1 MRRSA
6 APLREREFRLL
17 FAGRTISLVGTAI
30 APVALAFAVLDLT
43 GSKTDLGLI
52 LACREIPLIVFLLAG
67 GIWADRLP
75 RNRVMV
81 GANISSALSQA
92 TAATLLITGNAEIWH
107 LAALAAINGSAS
119 AFFFPASS
127 GVIPQTVPAPLL
139 QQANALLALAMNSA
153 MIGGAAMAG
162 FLVAAFG
169 SGWAIAIDAGTYLLG
184 AGFVARMRL
193 PAVAPGENPSFL
205 SDLVVGWREFRS
217 RTWLW
222 VIVVQFS
229 ILLMVTIGCFS
240 VLGPV
245 IADEELGGAK
255 AWGAILTAQAA
266 GLVAGG
272 LLGLRFRPRRLLVA
286 ATLGILLVPVPLI
299 ALGFA
304 LGVPAI
310 AAAAFL
316 AGLGSEV
323 FGLLWHTAMQ
333 QEIPTDKL
341 SRVYSY
347 DALGSIGLVPIGYA
361 IAGPVA
367 DAIPERSAA
376 NARRSTGGSQRHRD
390 GPAVHR
396 RSPWSGPRRRT
407 ASVPGRVAS
416 VGRRTSRSCRRHRP
430 AGIAGSALLPSP
442 WSPPEDPMDKL
453 RVSPIRAKKP
463 ENRVTD

>member
-1 MRRSA
+1 VRGNT

-17 FAGRTISLVGTAI
+17 FAGRTISLVGSAI

-52 LACREIPLIVFLLAG
+52 LACREIPLILFLLAG

-81 GANISSALSQA
+81 GANVFSALSQA
-92 TAATLLITGNAEIWH
+92 TTATLLITGNAEIWH
-107 LAALAAINGSAS
+107 LAALAAVNGSAS

-127 GVIPQTVPAPLL
+127 GVIPQTVPAPIL
-139 QQANALLALAMNSA
+139 QQANALLSLAINSA
-153 MIGGAAMAG
+153 LIGGAAIAG

-169 SGWAIAIDAGTYLLG
+169 SGWAIAVDAGTYLLG
-184 AGFVARMRL
+184 AVFIALMRL
-193 PAVAPGENPSFL
+193 PVVEPGESPRFL
-205 SDLVVGWREFRS
+205 SDLAVGWREFRS

-229 ILLMVTIGCFS
+229 VLLLVTIGCFS

-266 GLVAGG
+266 GLVVGG
-272 LLGLRFRPRRLLVA
+272 LLGLRFRPRRMLVA
-286 ATLGILLVPVPLI
+286 ATLGILLWPLPLI
-299 ALGFA
+299 ALGFP

-310 AAAAFL
+310 AATAFL
-316 AGLGSEV
+316 AGVGSEV
-323 FGLLWHTAMQ
+323 FGLLWNTTMQ
-333 QEIPTDKL
+333 QEIPADKL

-347 DALGSIGLVPIGYA
+347 DALGSVGLIPIGYA

-367 DAIPERSAA
+367 DAIGVRATLWGAA
-376 NARRSTGGSQRHRD
+376 AIGI
-390 GPAVHR
+390 AV
-396 RSPWSGPRRRT
+396 T
-407 ASVPGRVAS
+407 LLVLVVPGVRQLE
-416 VGRRTSRSCRRHRP
+416 RRH
-430 AGIAGSALLPSP
+430 AEA
-442 WSPPEDPMDKL
+442 
-453 RVSPIRAKKP
+453 
-463 ENRVTD
+463 